1 MTSLY
6 NVMEIDVKRYRTII
20 SHHLITIHHLH
31 IGALYYRTPC
41 RPCLRS
47 LVNHTLFFH
56 QQLLMCQSACFQKRG
71 SLLFGILISCVFGC
85 PKVQHMEKALQMA
98 VSMIPNLVMLTW
110 LGLMIHST
118 FWSTSTAVYIDY
130 YRPMA
135 KIRRTWDLENPVQL
149 QEFIQFNSITTI
161 KPS

>member
-1 MTSLY
+1 
-6 NVMEIDVKRYRTII
+6 
-20 SHHLITIHHLH
+20 
-31 IGALYYRTPC
+31 
-41 RPCLRS
+41 
-47 LVNHTLFFH
+47 
-56 QQLLMCQSACFQKRG
+56 MCQSACFQKRG

-161 KPS
+161 TPSRSCILNSGYELGEREKNLVLAFQAWNHHLLLSTLINIAWRLCCRIARSIYMLYVIRK